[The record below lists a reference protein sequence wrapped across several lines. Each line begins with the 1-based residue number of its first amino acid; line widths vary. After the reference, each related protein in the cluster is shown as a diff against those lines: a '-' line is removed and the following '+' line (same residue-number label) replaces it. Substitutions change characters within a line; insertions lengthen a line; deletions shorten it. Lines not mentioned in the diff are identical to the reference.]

1 MATITLTL
9 SAAGHE
15 QGASNRADIEKTIV
29 ANERAIITAI
39 TNNDT
44 KTFHSHIVPDSYF
57 MGDDG
62 PTKQSGF
69 DKVMAQMKSDCKIS
83 KSDISGSTFYWV
95 NENVVI
101 HMFKPV
107 VDGKCQGQPLP
118 QVWASTVWSKNGG
131 KWLAA
136 YHQETPVT
144 PPAPATKR

>member
-1 MATITLTL
+1 MMHTSVLFIMATITLTL

-62 PTKQSGF
+62 PTK
-69 DKVMAQMKSDCKIS
+69 
-83 KSDISGSTFYWV
+83 
-95 NENVVI
+95 
-101 HMFKPV
+101 
-107 VDGKCQGQPLP
+107 
-118 QVWASTVWSKNGG
+118 
-131 KWLAA
+131 
-136 YHQETPVT
+136 
-144 PPAPATKR
+144 